1 MRASSQ
7 FKKGAL
13 EMCVLHF
20 ILKEDRYGYELTQR
34 VNSFIPITEGAL
46 YPVLRRLV
54 KESYCIIY
62 MRESPDGPSRKY
74 YQITE
79 KGKEYLQMLE
89 SDWDEFVKQVSRLR
103 EAD

>member
-20 ILKEDRYGYELTQR
+20 IQKEDRYGYELTQR
-34 VNSFIPITEGAL
+34 VNQFIPITEGAL

-54 KESYCIIY
+54 KESYCVIY
-62 MRESPDGPSRKY
+62 TKESPDGPSRKY
-74 YQITE
+74 YQMTD
-79 KGKEYLQMLE
+79 KGNEYLKLLE
-89 SDWDEFVKQVSRLR
+89 RDWDEFVEQVNKLR

>member
-54 KESYCIIY
+54 KDEYCIIY
-62 MRESPDGPSRKY
+62 VKDSPDGPSRKY
-74 YQITE
+74 YQITK
-79 KGKEYLQMLE
+79 KGKEYLALLE
-89 SDWDEFVKQVSRLR
+89 KDWDDFVEQVNKLR